1 MILHRY
7 KSFTLYGFILFS
19 KLRSCFGALYYRDH
33 IDEIVPHVSST
44 DNELCMTLIPQLLED
59 YI

>member
-1 MILHRY
+1 MV
-7 KSFTLYGFILFS
+7 FILFS

-44 DNELCMTLIPQLLED
+44 DNELCMTLIPQSLKD